1 MLTLSPATPT
11 LNACLGNYEQYFV
24 KSSGYQ
30 VCIVD
35 NSWLRILCW
44 FSYTIQTL
52 IASNLLDAILLY
64 VCFNKVKHQT
74 EKSRKMIGKK
84 AYEVRK
90 RYVKNQISV
99 QLPKMSTFKGWA
111 KSFSFLC
118 FFLINNIVAA
128 RKVEVGR
135 WRISQFTQWN
145 NNKGG
150 GGSQKF
156 LLLIWL
162 GPKIF

>member
-64 VCFNKVKHQT
+64 VCFNKIKHQT
-74 EKSRKMIGKK
+74 EKSKELIGRR

-90 RYVKNQISV
+90 RYVKDNLCLFDV
-99 QLPKMSTFKGWA
+99 DLARGFKNLQVYLVKNSKRGGRDED
-111 KSFSFLC
+111 
-118 FFLINNIVAA
+118 FLI
-128 RKVEVGR
+128 
-135 WRISQFTQWN
+135 WRQYGLN
-145 NNKGG
+145 E
-150 GGSQKF
+150 
-156 LLLIWL
+156 LI
-162 GPKIF
+162 

>member
-1 MLTLSPATPT
+1 MLTSSPATYT
-11 LNACLGNYEQYFV
+11 LDACLGNYVQYFV
-24 KSSGYQ
+24 KPSGFHP
-30 VCIVD
+30 CIVG
-35 NSWLRILCW
+35 NTLQRILCW
-44 FSYTIQTL
+44 FSFLIHTL
-52 IASNLLDAILLY
+52 IASNVLDAILLY
-64 VCFNKVKHQT
+64 VCFNKIKHQT
-74 EKSRKMIGKK
+74 EKSKELIGRK

-135 WRISQFTQWN
+135 
-145 NNKGG
+145 
-150 GGSQKF
+150 
-156 LLLIWL
+156 
-162 GPKIF
+162 

>member
-1 MLTLSPATPT
+1 MLTLSPETPT

-90 RYVKNQISV
+90 RYV
-99 QLPKMSTFKGWA
+99 TD
-111 KSFSFLC
+111 
-118 FFLINNIVAA
+118 
-128 RKVEVGR
+128 
-135 WRISQFTQWN
+135 
-145 NNKGG
+145 
-150 GGSQKF
+150 
-156 LLLIWL
+156 
-162 GPKIF
+162 